1 MSIRYFEEGGPT
13 TDPLVGQTAGQES
26 SLASWAGPYVTDMLG
41 MGQALAESPY
51 EAYTGP
57 LTAGYS
63 APQTAAF
70 QGIAGLTAPSEQM
83 GAFTPTSFTAQ
94 GTAGQYMNPYLE
106 ASLAPQINE
115 ATRQAQIAQT
125 QQAGRLT
132 KAGAFGG
139 SRQAIMD
146 AELQRNLS
154 QNIADIRGRG
164 YQQAFEQAQQ
174 QFNTEQDRE
183 RVAQELANRYGLD
196 LLKTQADLGAQERGV
211 ESEAVQEAR
220 KQFEEE
226 RLYPFKSVQFMQ
238 SLLQDL
244 PLEAFQRTFIEP
256 SQLSQF
262 SGVLAAIQDF
272 INEYG
277 GKGGSPE
284 DFEFDAGDAIVA
296 EGVGANTPDA
306 GSPDDALNAIDEAL
320 NLPG

>member
-1 MSIRYFEEGGPT
+1 MSSAGTGTGTQPPA
-13 TDPLVGQTAGQES
+13 DPLVGQTSGTES
-26 SLASWAGPYVTDMLG
+26 SLSNWVGPYVTNMLG
-41 MGQALAESPY
+41 RGQALGDMPY

-70 QGIAGLTAPSEQM
+70 QGIAGLAAPSAQM

-125 QQAGRLT
+125 EQAGRLT

-211 ESEAVQEAR
+211 ESEAVSEAK

-226 RLYPFKSVQFMQ
+226 RLYPFKTVQFLQ

-244 PLEAFQRTFIEP
+244 PMEAQNKTFIEP
-256 SQLSQF
+256 SQYSQIMDQF
-262 SGVLAAIQDF
+262 NYILDVLGLA
-272 INEYG
+272 G
-277 GKGGSPE
+277 GTGTG
-284 DFEFDAGDAIVA
+284 
-296 EGVGANTPDA
+296 T
-306 GSPDDALNAIDEAL
+306 
-320 NLPG
+320 